1 MKSLE
6 SSSVQIRT
14 ENMTDVTKDRFSL
27 PLFTSEQKR
36 DVEKLNREIL
46 EIELNQNQYEFASRP
61 HEAHI
66 QFSNFCNMSC
76 VMCWN
81 GNNPKTQKLTEEL
94 VEKVAQQLGPHLSLI
109 QPYDGSEPLI
119 LTWEETRDLARKYG
133 VLLKITTNVQF
144 LDQEK
149 FNELKD
155 ITQTLCLSI
164 DTHVPEI
171 FEKIRLRSNSSK
183 VFKNFSE
190 TAQRCRDANLECT
203 VNVVLMMENL
213 PFMPDTLRYFAEMG
227 YDDVNLMQM
236 IDINNDSNF
245 HDPLAHLS
253 DEFLEWVKQDCIK
266 ACKETKIR
274 MLWNVGKMEIFD
286 FREEPATLDP
296 RRKEENHFDWR
307 MRLHFPGFCRNVMNK
322 IRIEAD
328 GNVAPCCYATEGQL
342 SLGNLNDQSFEEIW
356 NGTEAKDLRRA
367 MYCDDL
373 PSLCRECRINEPMGP
388 RDNLPFVSQVKQVH
402 AEFFGD
408 ECERV
413 LSIVLPDHVAR
424 VTEAPMIRFRS
435 PGKNSLVMVA
445 VSRGGETDCIDT
457 FRAKASF
464 DEKGIGSVQVPGELF
479 AKLKPNQGQWFAV
492 WQAGDDGKAKYRSE
506 QLQCFVSH
514 KPLGRLAGSTLGYE
528 DEGHQP
534 LYELG
539 GTKPVGFTKAA

>member
-1 MKSLE
+1 MQETANLTRNPS
-6 SSSVQIRT
+6 Q
-14 ENMTDVTKDRFSL
+14 M
-27 PLFTSEQKR
+27 FTHAQKQEIEVR
-36 DVEKLNREIL
+36 NREIL
-46 EIELNQNQYEFASRP
+46 ENELNGQQTAFESRP

-94 VEKVAQQLGPHLSLI
+94 VSKVSEQLGPHLSLI

-119 LTWEETRDLARKYG
+119 LTWEETRDLAKKYG

-144 LDQEK
+144 LDEEK

-171 FEKIRLRSNSSK
+171 FEKIRLRSNSTK

-190 TAQRCRDANLECT
+190 TAQRCRDANLECV

-213 PFMPDTLRYFAEMG
+213 PFMPDSLRYFAEMG

-236 IDINNDSNF
+236 IDINSNSNF

-253 DEFLEWVKQDCIK
+253 DEFLEWVKQDCI
-266 ACKETKIR
+266 AVCKEKKMR
-274 MLWNVGKMEIFD
+274 MIWNVGQMEIFD
-286 FREEPATLDP
+286 FREEPAALDP
-296 RRKEENHFDWR
+296 RKRDENHFDWR

-328 GNVAPCCYATEGQL
+328 GNVAPCCYATQGQL
-342 SLGNLNDQSFEEIW
+342 SLGNLNDQSFDEIW
-356 NGTEAKDLRRA
+356 NGIEAQDLRRA

-373 PSLCRECRINEPMGP
+373 PSLCNECRINEPMSP
-388 RDNLPFVSQVKQVH
+388 RDNLPFVSKVVQDNSD
-402 AEFFGD
+402 FFDGD
-408 ECERV
+408 FDLAMKVISPE
-413 LSIVLPDHVAR
+413 HVSR
-424 VTEAPMIRFRS
+424 VTTAPVIRFQS
-435 PGKNSLVMVA
+435 PSRIESLLVA
-445 VSRGGETDCIDT
+445 VARGGESKHVDT
-457 FRAKASF
+457 FSVKANF
-464 DEKGIGSVQVPGELF
+464 DDEGIGSFSIPEELF
-479 AKLKPNQGQWFAV
+479 AKLKPNQGQWLAF
-492 WQAGDDGKAKYRSE
+492 WQADENGKAQHRCE

-514 KPLGRLAGSTLGYE
+514 QPLARIEGSTLGYD

-539 GTKPVGFTKAA
+539 GTKPVGFNKAA

>member
-1 MKSLE
+1 MMDANE
-6 SSSVQIRT
+6 SKI
-14 ENMTDVTKDRFSL
+14 ENRLPL
-27 PLFTSEQKR
+27 PLFTPEQKR
-36 DVEKLNREIL
+36 DVEILNREIL
-46 EIELNQNQYEFASRP
+46 ENELNENRYEFVSRP

-81 GNNPKTQKLTEEL
+81 GNNPKTQKLNEEL
-94 VEKVAQQLGPHLSLI
+94 VEKVASQLGPHLSLI

-144 LDQEK
+144 LDEEK

-183 VFKNFSE
+183 VFKNFAE

-245 HDPLAHLS
+245 HDPLAHFS
-253 DEFLEWVKQDCIK
+253 DEFLEWVKQDCIE
-266 ACKETKIR
+266 ACRETKIR
-274 MLWNVGKMEIFD
+274 MLWNVGKMEIHD
-286 FREEPATLDP
+286 FREEPAAVDP
-296 RRKEENHFDWR
+296 RRQEENHFDWR

-342 SLGNLNDQSFEEIW
+342 SLGNLNNQSFEEIW
-356 NGTEAKDLRRA
+356 NGTAAQDLRRA

-373 PSLCRECRINEPMGP
+373 PSLCKECRINEPMGP
-388 RDNLPFVSQVKQVH
+388 RENLPFVSAVKELH
-402 AEFFGD
+402 PDFFGC
-408 ECERV
+408 ECER
-413 LSIVLPDHVAR
+413 SIELVSPDHVAR
-424 VTEAPMIRFRS
+424 VTEAPTFRFKSSSVNTRL
-435 PGKNSLVMVA
+435 LVA
-445 VSRGGETDCIDT
+445 ISRGGEVAHVDT
-457 FRAKASF
+457 FFVDANFDNEGVGSF
-464 DEKGIGSVQVPGELF
+464 RVPDELF
-479 AKLKPNQGQWFAV
+479 SRLKPNQGQWLSV
-492 WQAGDDGKAKYRSE
+492 WQAGEDGKAMYRCE
-506 QLQCFVSH
+506 KLQCFVSH
-514 KPLGRLAGSTLGYE
+514 KPLERLAGSTLGYE

-539 GTKPVGFTKAA
+539 GAKPIGFTKAA

>member
-1 MKSLE
+1 MQE
-6 SSSVQIRT
+6 SKA
-14 ENMTDVTKDRFSL
+14 KDRLAL
-27 PLFTSEQKR
+27 PLFTHEQKR
-36 DVEKLNREIL
+36 DVETLNREIL
-46 EIELNQNQYEFASRP
+46 EIELNENRFEFASRP

-81 GNNPKTQKLTEEL
+81 GNNPKTQKLSEEL
-94 VEKVAQQLGPHLSLI
+94 IAKIAEQLGPHLSLI

-133 VLLKITTNVQF
+133 VLLKITSNVQF
-144 LDQEK
+144 LDEEK

-171 FEKIRLRSNSSK
+171 FEKIRLRSNSGK

-245 HDPLAHLS
+245 HDPLAHFS
-253 DEFLEWVKQDCIK
+253 DEFLEWVKQDCI
-266 ACKETKIR
+266 AVAKEKKMR
-274 MLWNVGKMEIFD
+274 MLWNVGTMEIFD
-286 FREEPATLDP
+286 FREEPATEDP
-296 RRKEENHFDWR
+296 RRKLENHFDWR

-322 IRIEAD
+322 ISIEAD

-342 SLGNLNDQSFEEIW
+342 SLRNLNDRSFEEIW
-356 NGTEAKDLRRA
+356 NGTEAQDLRRA
-367 MYCDDL
+367 MYCGDQ
-373 PSLCRECRINEPMGP
+373 PSLCKECRINEPMGP
-388 RDNLPFVSQVKQVH
+388 RDKLPFEAHVIQNLP
-402 AEFFGD
+402 EFFVR
-408 ECERV
+408 ECEP
-413 LSIVLPDHVAR
+413 SIEIVSPEHVAR
-424 VTEAPMIRFRS
+424 VTESPEFRFKS
-435 PGKNSLVMVA
+435 PSVNPSLLVA
-445 VSRGGETDCIDT
+445 IARGGESDHVDV
-457 FRAKASF
+457 FRAEATFNDGTGSF
-464 DEKGIGSVQVPGELF
+464 RIPDELF
-479 AKLKPNQGQWFAV
+479 AKLKPNHGQWFAV
-492 WQAGDDGKAKYRSE
+492 WQAGDGGKAQYRS
-506 QLQCFVSH
+506 QKLQCFVSH
-514 KPLGRLAGSTLGYE
+514 KQLSRLEGSTLGYE

-534 LYELG
+534 LYDVG
-539 GTKPVGFTKAA
+539 GAKPVGFTKVA

>member
-1 MKSLE
+1 MSD
-6 SSSVQIRT
+6 T
-14 ENMTDVTKDRFSL
+14 TTNDRISL
-27 PLFTSEQKR
+27 PLFTAEQKR

-46 EIELNQNQYEFASRP
+46 EIELNENQLEFASRP

-94 VEKVAQQLGPHLSLI
+94 VQKVAEQLGPHLSLI

-133 VLLKITTNVQF
+133 VLLKITTNAQF
-144 LDQEK
+144 LDEAK

-171 FEKIRLRSNSSK
+171 FEKIRLRSNSEK
-183 VFKNFSE
+183 VFKNFAE

-213 PFMPDTLRYFAEMG
+213 PFMPDTLRYFAELG

-236 IDINNDSNF
+236 IDINSDSNF
-245 HDPLAHLS
+245 HDPLAHFS
-253 DEFLEWVKQDCIK
+253 DEFLDWVKQDCIK
-266 ACKETKIR
+266 ACEETKIR
-274 MLWNVGKMEIFD
+274 MLWNVGQMEIFD
-286 FREEPATLDP
+286 FRESPAAVDP
-296 RRKEENHFDWR
+296 RRQEENHFDWR

-328 GNVAPCCYATEGQL
+328 GNVAPCCYATQGQL
-342 SLGNLNDQSFEEIW
+342 SLGNLNSDSFEDVW

-367 MYCDDL
+367 MYCGDL
-373 PSLCRECRINEPMGP
+373 PSLCAECRINEPMAP
-388 RDNLPFVSQVKQVH
+388 RDKLPFTTAVVQS
-402 AEFFGD
+402 ESSFFEG
-408 ECERV
+408 ECDSDLQIISPE
-413 LSIVLPDHVAR
+413 HVAR
-424 VTEAPMIRFRS
+424 VTES
-435 PGKNSLVMVA
+435 PNFKFKSPNQNPKLLVA
-445 VSRGGETDCIDT
+445 IARGGESDHIDKFWVNAT
-457 FRAKASF
+457 F
-464 DEKGIGSVQVPGELF
+464 DENGIGSFSIPNEVFL
-479 AKLKPNQGQWFAV
+479 KLKSNHGQWIAI
-492 WQAGDDGKAKYRSE
+492 WQTGPDGTARHRCEKI
-506 QLQCFVSH
+506 QCFVSH
-514 KPLGRLAGSTLGYE
+514 KSIERIEGSKLGYT
-528 DEGHQP
+528 DEGYQP

-539 GTKPVGFTKAA
+539 GTKPVGFSKAA

>member
-1 MKSLE
+1 MHE
-6 SSSVQIRT
+6 ART
-14 ENMTDVTKDRFSL
+14 NNRLDL
-27 PLFTSEQKR
+27 PLFTKEQKH

-46 EIELNQNQYEFASRP
+46 EIELNENNFEFASRP

-81 GNNPKTQKLTEEL
+81 GNNPKTQKLSEEL
-94 VEKVAQQLGPHLSLI
+94 VQKVAEQLGPHLSLI

-133 VLLKITTNVQF
+133 VQLKITTNVQF
-144 LDQEK
+144 LDEEK

-171 FEKIRLRSNSSK
+171 FEKIRLRSNSDK

-213 PFMPDTLRYFAEMG
+213 PFMPDTLRYFAELG

-236 IDINNDSNF
+236 IDINSDSNF
-245 HDPLAHLS
+245 HDPLAHFS
-253 DEFLEWVKQDCIK
+253 DEFLEWVKQDCIA
-266 ACKETKIR
+266 ACKESKIR
-274 MLWNVGKMEIFD
+274 MLWNVGQMEIFD
-286 FREEPATLDP
+286 FRESPAEVDP
-296 RRKEENHFDWR
+296 RRREENHFDWR

-328 GNVAPCCYATEGQL
+328 GNVAPCCYATQGQL
-342 SLGNLNDQSFEEIW
+342 SLGNLNTQSFEEIW
-356 NGTEAKDLRRA
+356 NGTESKDLRRA
-367 MYCDDL
+367 MYCGDL
-373 PSLCRECRINEPMGP
+373 PSLCAECRINEPMGP
-388 RDNLPFVSQVKQVH
+388 KDNLPFVSTVLQNE
-402 AEFFGD
+402 ADFFDGD
-408 ECERV
+408 VDSE
-413 LSIVLPDHVAR
+413 LNIVTPEHVAR
-424 VTEAPMIRFRS
+424 VTEAPVIQFES
-435 PGKNSLVMVA
+435 PSRHPELLVA
-445 VSRGGETDCIDT
+445 IARGGETQHVDT
-457 FRAKASF
+457 FRTEATF
-464 DEKGIGSVQVPGELF
+464 DENGIGSFSVPEELF
-479 AKLKPNQGQWFAV
+479 AKLKKNHGQWIAV
-492 WQAGDDGKAKYRSE
+492 WQAGDNKKAKHRSKK
-506 QLQCFVSH
+506 LQCFVSH
-514 KPLGRLAGSTLGYE
+514 QPIERLVGSTLGYT
-528 DEGHQP
+528 DEGYEP

>member
-1 MKSLE
+1 MQNQLPTRDIQDCKME
-6 SSSVQIRT
+6 NRNTT
-14 ENMTDVTKDRFSL
+14 ERL
-27 PLFTSEQKR
+27 PLPKFTVEQKR

-46 EIELNQNQYEFASRP
+46 EIELNENRFEFASRP

-81 GNNPKTQKLTEEL
+81 GNNPKTQKLAQEL
-94 VEKVAQQLGPHLSLI
+94 IAKVGEQLGPHLSLI

-133 VLLKITTNVQF
+133 VLLKITTNAQF
-144 LDQEK
+144 LDEEK
-149 FNELKD
+149 FNELKN

-183 VFKNFSE
+183 VFKNFE
-190 TAQRCRDANLECT
+190 ATAQRCRDANLECV

-213 PFMPDTLRYFAEMG
+213 PFMPDTLRYFAELG

-245 HDPLAHLS
+245 HDPLAHFS
-253 DEFLEWVKQDCIK
+253 DEFLEWVKQDCISV
-266 ACKETKIR
+266 CKETKIR

-286 FREEPATLDP
+286 FREEPAALDP
-296 RRKEENHFDWR
+296 RKKEENHFDWR

-342 SLGNLNDQSFEEIW
+342 SLGNLNDQDFEEIW
-356 NGTEAKDLRRA
+356 NGTEAQDLRRA
-367 MYCDDL
+367 MYCGDL
-373 PSLCRECRINEPMGP
+373 PSLCAQCRINEPMGP
-388 RDNLPFVSQVKQVH
+388 RGNLPFVAAVKQQNP
-402 AEFFGD
+402 EFFDGEPSKD
-408 ECERV
+408 LKIISPE
-413 LSIVLPDHVAR
+413 HVAR
-424 VTEAPMIRFRS
+424 VSEAPVFKFES
-435 PGKNSLVMVA
+435 PSQITTLLVA
-445 VSRGGETDCIDT
+445 IARGGESTHLDSYRIE
-457 FRAKASF
+457 ASF
-464 DEKGIGSVQVPGELF
+464 DDYGVGSFSIPSELF
-479 AKLKPNQGQWFAV
+479 SRLKNNHGQWLAV
-492 WQAGDDGKAKYRSE
+492 WQAGEDGKAARRCEK
-506 QLQCFVSH
+506 LQCFISH
-514 KPLGRLAGSTLGYE
+514 AHIARLSGSTLGYT
-528 DEGHQP
+528 DEGYQP

-539 GTKPVGFTKAA
+539 GTKPVGFAKAG

>member
-1 MKSLE
+1 ME
-6 SSSVQIRT
+6 
-14 ENMTDVTKDRFSL
+14 TDFVRAIMHDSKTTSRIEL
-27 PLFTSEQKR
+27 PLFTTEQKR

-46 EIELNQNQYEFASRP
+46 EIELNENRYEFASRP

-94 VEKVAQQLGPHLSLI
+94 VAKVADQLGPHLSLI

-133 VLLKITTNVQF
+133 VQLKITTNVQF
-144 LDQEK
+144 LDEEK

-171 FEKIRLRSNSSK
+171 FEKIRLRSNSGK
-183 VFKNFSE
+183 VFKNFAE
-190 TAQRCRDANLECT
+190 TAQRCREANLECT

-236 IDINNDSNF
+236 IDINSDSNF
-245 HDPLAHLS
+245 HDPLAHFS
-253 DEFLEWVKQDCIK
+253 DEFLEWVKQDCIA
-266 ACKETKIR
+266 ACKESKIR
-274 MLWNVGKMEIFD
+274 MLWNVGQMEIFD
-286 FREEPATLDP
+286 YRENPTPLDP

-328 GNVAPCCYATEGQL
+328 GNVAPCCYATQGQL
-342 SLGNLNDQSFEEIW
+342 SLGNLNQQNFEEIW

-367 MYCDDL
+367 MYCRDL
-373 PSLCRECRINEPMGP
+373 PSLCTECRINEPMAP
-388 RDNLPFVSQVKQVH
+388 RDNLPFVAKVMQEQP
-402 AEFFGD
+402 EFFAGS
-408 ECERV
+408 CESD
-413 LSIVLPDHVAR
+413 LKIISPEHVAR
-424 VTEAPMIRFRS
+424 MAEAPIFRFES
-435 PGKNSLVMVA
+435 PSRTPEILVA
-445 VSRGGETDCIDT
+445 VARGGEADCVDT
-457 FRAKASF
+457 FRTRASF
-464 DEKGIGSVQVPGELF
+464 DENGIGSFAIPAELF
-479 AKLKPNQGQWFAV
+479 ARLKTNHGQWIAV
-492 WQAGDDGKAKYRSE
+492 WQAGENGTALHRCEK
-506 QLQCFVSH
+506 LQCFISH
-514 KPLGRLAGSTLGYE
+514 QSMQRLDGSTLGYT
-528 DEGHQP
+528 DEGYQP

-539 GTKPVGFTKAA
+539 AAKPVGFAKAS